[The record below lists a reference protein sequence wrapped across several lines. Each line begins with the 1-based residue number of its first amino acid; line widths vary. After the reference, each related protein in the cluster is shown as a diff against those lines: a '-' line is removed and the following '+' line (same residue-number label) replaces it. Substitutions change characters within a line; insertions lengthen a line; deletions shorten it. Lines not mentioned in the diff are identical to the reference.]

1 MICNTGKVEQG
12 QGRSVALAGGKELNG
27 EIGVDFT
34 VKVHLN
40 KALAVARE

>member
-1 MICNTGKVEQG
+1 MICNTEKVEQG
-12 QGRSVALAGGKELNG
+12 QGRSVALAGGTELNG
-27 EIGVDFT
+27 EVGVGFT